1 LQREEP
7 AVSAGAVIASSS
19 PQRPDDLVVEVPASS
34 PDQVAEMARRARAA
48 GRSWSRAPAAERAAA
63 LRAAGEALASRAEE
77 VARLVAREVG
87 KPIGEA
93 RGEVGRGV
101 AILHY
106 YAQQVFDPTGE
117 LHAPSGAGLLF
128 SQRRPRGV
136 AGLIT
141 PWNFPIAIPLWKA
154 APALA
159 HGNGVV
165 LKPAP
170 ASTACGLLLQELLG
184 GVLPDGLLRVAPGE
198 AETGMAVV
206 DHADAVS
213 FTGSVAVGRQVSARA
228 TARGVAV
235 QAEMG
240 GQNASIVLADADVG
254 RAAAQVADAA
264 MGYAGQKCTA
274 TSRVIVVGQGNPFV
288 DAFVPA
294 VEGLAVGDPERDG
307 IAVGPVISQ
316 RAQAAVLGAAAEAR
330 DAGARVLTGG
340 RGVDGAGWF
349 VRPTVVAGLDPGHRL
364 AQEEVFGP
372 ICVVLPAADEAEAI
386 RLANGVRYGLVTSIF
401 SRDLDRVLGLLEE
414 VDTGLVRVNAPTSG
428 VDFYLP
434 FGGEKDSSFGPRE
447 QGRAARDFYTTTRT
461 VTIAPAGTPTGR

>member
-1 LQREEP
+1 
-7 AVSAGAVIASSS
+7 
-19 PQRPDDLVVEVPASS
+19 
-34 PDQVAEMARRARAA
+34 MALRARAA
-48 GRSWSRAPAAERAAA
+48 SRDWSRAPAAVRAGA
-63 LRAAGEALASRAEE
+63 LRAAGEALATNAEE
-77 VARLVAREVG
+77 AARLVAREVG

-117 LHAPSGAGLLF
+117 LHAPSSAGLLF

-165 LKPAP
+165 LKPSP
-170 ASTACGLLLQELLG
+170 AATACGLWLEELLG
-184 GVLPDGLLRVAPGE
+184 RVLPEGLLRVAPGE

-206 DHADAVS
+206 DQADVVS
-213 FTGSVAVGRQVSARA
+213 FTGSVAVGRQVAARA
-228 TARGVAV
+228 SGRGVAV

-240 GQNASIVLADADVG
+240 GQNASIVLPDADIG
-254 RAAAQVADAA
+254 RAAAQVADSA

-274 TSRVIVVGQGNPFV
+274 TSRVIVVGEAGPFV
-288 DAFVPA
+288 EAFLA
-294 VEGLAVGDPERDG
+294 TVERLPVGDPQGDG

-316 RAQAAVLGAAAEAR
+316 AARAAVLAAAAEAR
-330 DAGARVLTGG
+330 DAGGRILTGG
-340 RGVDGAGWF
+340 DGLDGAGWF
-349 VRPTVVAGLDPGHRL
+349 VRPTVVAGLEATHRL

-372 ICVVLPAADEAEAI
+372 ICVVLPAADAAEAV
-386 RLANGVRYGLVTSIF
+386 RLSNGVRYGLVTAIF
-401 SRDLDRVLGLLEE
+401 SRDLDHVLGLLEE
-414 VDTGLVRVNAPTSG
+414 IDTGLVKVNAPTSG

-434 FGGEKDSSFGPRE
+434 FGGEKDSSYGPRE
-447 QGRAARDFYTTTRT
+447 QGRAARDLYTSTRT
-461 VTIAPAGTPTGR
+461 VTIAPSGPG